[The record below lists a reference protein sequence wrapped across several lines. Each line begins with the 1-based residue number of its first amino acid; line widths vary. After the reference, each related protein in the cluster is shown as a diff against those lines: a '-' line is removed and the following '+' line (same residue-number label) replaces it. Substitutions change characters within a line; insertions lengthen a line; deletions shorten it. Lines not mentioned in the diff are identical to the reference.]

1 MMKYVVKG
9 FDLEGRIKD
18 LPTRFRRG
26 GESRFFLGMELAV
39 SKEAVLQGLDCRCS
53 WMQSAPYRRV
63 CSGFC

>member
-39 SKEAVLQGLDCRCS
+39 SKEAVS
-53 WMQSAPYRRV
+53 
-63 CSGFC
+63 SGFGLSVLVDAVCTL